1 MFKKNTAVTGFGI
14 GHFINATTGAAVTTG
29 TPTCK
34 RTLDGTGGACANAA
48 SYNTDGAVWE
58 IDLDAADMNGDVVVL
73 SFTLTDCLPIS
84 YTIRTSTKL
93 VSELNDYAGGDTS
106 GTTTLLTRFSEARA
120 GALTDWI
127 DGGRLDLL
135 LDAIKAKTDLGL
147 LNTTWTDTKA
157 GYLDEAISA
166 AKTLTAAYDA
176 AKTAA
181 AAGAAMALT
190 SGERTTL
197 AAAIEAAIINELDG
211 TAVMQ
216 AIADLIASDMTTGD
230 LSVVAIATATRDA
243 ILNRVLAGNHDT
255 EDTVGKLLQ
264 YLDAAISG
272 IPTNPMLDTEDG
284 SSFSAIPDM
293 ATATNQGAI
302 AGYID
307 TEIGAIITHLT
318 DIKGTGF
325 VKDTHSLPQ
334 CLTAA
339 GFSTFDA
346 ASDKVYL
353 ANGAHGGAAATL
365 VLSDYSD
372 FQGAAGGGD
381 ATAENQTA
389 MLAVLNKFGFT
400 ASGED
405 WLVNAQTQ
413 GLDSN
418 VITSDAFAT
427 DAINSGAIA
436 TTAAQEIAGWVFRL
450 PESNG
455 GYTAMQSVIDDCEA
469 AAGVVGTGG
478 ASTTIDFT
486 VGGNPVEGVEIY
498 ITDDLAGANKILGP
512 QYTNSSGQVT
522 FLLDADA
529 GPFYAWARKTG
540 VTGITNPT
548 TLTWNSVTE
557 IYEAS

>member
-1 MFKKNTAVTGFGI
+1 
-14 GHFINATTGAAVTTG
+14 
-29 TPTCK
+29 
-34 RTLDGTGGACANAA
+34 
-48 SYNTDGAVWE
+48 
-58 IDLDAADMNGDVVVL
+58 
-73 SFTLTDCLPIS
+73 
-84 YTIRTSTKL
+84 
-93 VSELNDYAGGDTS
+93 
-106 GTTTLLTRFSEARA
+106 
-120 GALTDWI
+120 
-127 DGGRLDLL
+127 
-135 LDAIKAKTDLGL
+135 
-147 LNTTWTDTKA
+147 
-157 GYLDEAISA
+157 
-166 AKTLTAAYDA
+166 
-176 AKTAA
+176 
-181 AAGAAMALT
+181 
-190 SGERTTL
+190 
-197 AAAIEAAIINELDG
+197 
-211 TAVMQ
+211 
-216 AIADLIASDMTTGD
+216 
-230 LSVVAIATATRDA
+230 
-243 ILNRVLAGNHDT
+243 
-255 EDTVGKLLQ
+255 
-264 YLDAAISG
+264 
-272 IPTNPMLDTEDG
+272 
-284 SSFSAIPDM
+284 
-293 ATATNQGAI
+293 
-302 AGYID
+302 
-307 TEIGAIITHLT
+307 
-318 DIKGTGF
+318 
-325 VKDTHSLPQ
+325 
-334 CLTAA
+334 
-339 GFSTFDA
+339 
-346 ASDKVYL
+346 
-353 ANGAHGGAAATL
+353 

-381 ATAENQTA
+381 ASAENQTA

>member
-1 MFKKNTAVTGFGI
+1 MT
-14 GHFINATTGAAVTTG
+14 
-29 TPTCK
+29 
-34 RTLDGTGGACANAA
+34 
-48 SYNTDGAVWE
+48 
-58 IDLDAADMNGDVVVL
+58 
-73 SFTLTDCLPIS
+73 
-84 YTIRTSTKL
+84 
-93 VSELNDYAGGDTS
+93 
-106 GTTTLLTRFSEARA
+106 
-120 GALTDWI
+120 
-127 DGGRLDLL
+127 
-135 LDAIKAKTDLGL
+135 
-147 LNTTWTDTKA
+147 
-157 GYLDEAISA
+157 
-166 AKTLTAAYDA
+166 
-176 AKTAA
+176 
-181 AAGAAMALT
+181 LT

-230 LSVVAIATATRDA
+230 LSVAAIATATRDA

-255 EDTVGKLLQ
+255 ASTVGLLLQ
-264 YLDAAISG
+264 YLDAAISSRHASG
-272 IPTNPMLDTEDG
+272 AAVAKSPATLDWSADVSNKPTIGTSTFNPATDTVANVTTVATCTTNTDMRGTDSAALAATALSTDVWTNTKAGYLDAAISNIPTNPMRDTEDG
-284 SSFSAIPDM
+284 TSFTAIPNM
-293 ATATNQGAI
+293 ATATNQSTI

-307 TEIGAIITHLT
+307 TEVGTIIEHLT

-339 GFSTFDA
+339 GFSTFNA
-346 ASDKVYL
+346 SSDKVYL
-353 ANGAHGGAAATL
+353 GNGAHGGAAATF

-381 ATAENQTA
+381 ASAENQTA

-418 VITSDAFAT
+418 VITSDAFAA

-450 PESNG
+450 PESNA
-455 GYTAMQSVIDDCEA
+455 GYAYMQSVIDDCEA
-469 AAGVVGTGG
+469 AASVVGTGG
-478 ASTTIDFT
+478 ASTPIDFT

-522 FLLDADA
+522 FHLDADS

-548 TLTWNSVTE
+548 TLTWNSETE
-557 IYEAS
+557 KYEAS